1 MCKKSEK
8 ANGDLPRLAVS
19 KHFFFECT
27 YIFHYIYIWN
37 ICFIYL
43 YMYNEKEGESAICDN
58 MGGP

>member
-19 KHFFFECT
+19 KHFFLNVHI
-27 YIFHYIYIWN
+27 YSIIYIYEIYVL
-37 ICFIYL
+37 FIYICI
-43 YMYNEKEGESAICDN
+43 MRKKESAICNN